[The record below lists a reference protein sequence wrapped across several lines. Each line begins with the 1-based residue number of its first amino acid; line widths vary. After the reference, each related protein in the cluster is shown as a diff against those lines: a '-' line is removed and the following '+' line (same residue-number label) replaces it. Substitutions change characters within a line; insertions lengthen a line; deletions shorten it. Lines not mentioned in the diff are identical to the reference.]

1 MCLGINLH
9 NPLKKKVV
17 LLGESGFVKR
27 STQGRG
33 GYDRQQFPTVRTNGE
48 RITCLGKKKTLAEV
62 GWVSSKK
69 NGTLMN
75 YTPPDPRVKTVTPEI
90 GSSFICGS
98 CGLETDSS
106 PPISLLDM
114 GAFIMSVLSHHHLSL
129 LSVAT
134 SYSTA
139 VSPATFIAYHATPV
153 IVLCDLWHR
162 RPDGRF
168 CVCVFASIDIS

>member
-33 GYDRQQFPTVRTNGE
+33 GYDRQQFPTVGTKGE
-48 RITCLGKKKTLAEV
+48 RITCLGKTLSEV

-114 GAFIMSVLSHHHLSL
+114 GAFIMSVLSHHHHHLSPL
-129 LSVAT
+129 CRNVILNGCLGCHLHHLPR
-134 SYSTA
+134 YSR
-139 VSPATFIAYHATPV
+139 
-153 IVLCDLWHR
+153 HR
-162 RPDGRF
+162 
-168 CVCVFASIDIS
+168 VV

>member
-1 MCLGINLH
+1 M
-9 NPLKKKVV
+9 
-17 LLGESGFVKR
+17 
-27 STQGRG
+27 
-33 GYDRQQFPTVRTNGE
+33 
-48 RITCLGKKKTLAEV
+48 
-62 GWVSSKK
+62 SSKK

-129 LSVAT
+129 SSLSQSHTQRLSRLPPSPLTTLLPSSCCVT
-134 SYSTA
+134 FGTA
-139 VSPATFIAYHATPV
+139 GLMVGFV
-153 IVLCDLWHR
+153 
-162 RPDGRF
+162 
-168 CVCVFASIDIS
+168 CVCLHPLTSVRHQHSSTGPRLTLSSPTPWSKST